1 MKTIMWRQD
10 WFIIL
15 LLSLA
20 VLFFSGKVFFQGLEQ
35 SAYDWAILI
44 SDKTPSKDIAI
55 IAIDKQSLEN
65 IGRWPWPRRE
75 HAQFI
80 NLLQNKAQPKLIAYS
95 VLFLEPQ
102 TDPGLAHIN
111 NLIEQFDRSGLQQDA
126 NTTSLDP
133 TTAHSL
139 GTLRTQLA
147 QAQQDLEQDKP
158 FAEALKNAGNII
170 LPTLFE
176 MQRSPSRR
184 NTLLSNS
191 LQKYALGYEDNSG
204 AIQRGDLP
212 LTAHNAIPLYEP
224 FAQAAYGI
232 GHLDLSPDIDGSIR
246 REALI
251 INYNSKLYPS
261 IALQIAIKA
270 LNLKSQEVKVLLG
283 EGVKLGN
290 VRLNVDPNMRMLM
303 TFYNNR
309 ENGQSSFS
317 VDSYYDVISGKIN
330 PTKYRN
336 KIVLIGSTSSGLGAN
351 QVTPIDSTMPPVHLL
366 AHAVSSILQQEYY
379 SIPEWAA
386 SLKSALTLLIAL
398 YLILLVPR
406 MQSRHALWL
415 SIFLASSLIGSHFFL
430 MLQEDLWLQLMAP
443 LFLLVVGHLTLLTKL
458 WLRAEKGIQRS
469 DAASAESNRML
480 GLSLQSQGQLD
491 AAFDKFR
498 KCPLDHSLLEI
509 LYNLALDF
517 ERKRQFNKASELY
530 RYISD
535 FDGGFRDVKTRITRN
550 QAMEETIIL
559 SAAGGTNASLLLNS
573 DNGIAK
579 PKLGRYEIE
588 RELGK
593 GAMGAVYLGKDPTIS
608 RTVAI
613 KTLAL
618 SQEFDGDELIAVKER
633 FFREAETAGRL
644 NHANIVTI
652 YDAGEEHDLAYI
664 SMEYLKGHEMSR
676 YTKPDALLPVAK
688 VLELMAQAADALNYA
703 HNNQVVH
710 RDIKPANL
718 MYEPKTDTLKITDFG
733 IARITDSSKTKTG
746 MVLGTPSYMSPEQLS
761 GKKVDGRSDLFSLG
775 IMLYQLL
782 TGKLPFYA
790 DSMAT
795 LMYKIANEKHP
806 DPLLIRPDLPSCVR
820 RVLNKTLYKD
830 AEQRYS
836 SGNELA
842 RDIRACMKQ
851 LITN

>member
-1 MKTIMWRQD
+1 MKTTLWRQD

-15 LLSLA
+15 LISLA
-20 VLFFSGKVFFQGLEQ
+20 VLLFSGGVFLQDLERN
-35 SAYDWAILI
+35 AYDWGIRNA
-44 SDKTPSKDIAI
+44 DKTPSKEIAI
-55 IAIDKQSLEN
+55 IAIDKRSLEN

-75 HAQFI
+75 HADFI
-80 NLLQNKAQPKLIAYS
+80 NLLNSKAQPKLIAYS

-111 NLIEQFDRSGLQQDA
+111 DLIKQFDNSGLQEYADNNRSTA
-126 NTTSLDP
+126 NQNTARSLNN
-133 TTAHSL
+133 
-139 GTLRTQLA
+139 LRVKLS

-158 FAEALKNAGNII
+158 FAQALKEANNIV
-170 LPTLFE
+170 LPTLFDI
-176 MQRSPSRR
+176 RPSVNRY
-184 NTLLSNS
+184 NKKLTKS
-191 LQKYALGYEDNSG
+191 LQQYTLNYQDNDN

-212 LTAHNAIPLYEP
+212 LTAYNAIPLYEP
-224 FAQAAYGI
+224 FAQASNGI
-232 GHLDLSPDIDGSIR
+232 GHLNIEPDPDGSIR
-246 REALI
+246 SELLV

-270 LNLKSQEVKVLLG
+270 LNLKPQDVDVLLG
-283 EGVKLGN
+283 EGVRLGH
-290 VRLNVDPNMRMLM
+290 VRLNINSDMRMLM
-303 TFYNNR
+303 TFYNQDR
-309 ENGQSSFS
+309 FS
-317 VDSYYDVISGKIN
+317 IDSYYDVISGKIN
-330 PTKYRN
+330 LAKYRN
-336 KIVLIGSTSSGLGAN
+336 KIILIGSTSSGLGAN
-351 QVTPIDSTMPPVHLL
+351 QLTPIDPTMPPVYLL

-379 SIPEWAA
+379 STPHWSAA
-386 SLKSALTLLIAL
+386 LKSALILLVAL
-398 YLILLVPR
+398 YLILLVP
-406 MQSRHALWL
+406 QVNSRTALWL
-415 SIFLASSLIGSHFFL
+415 SFFIGSGFITAHFIL
-430 MLQEDLWLQLMAP
+430 MLQYDLWIQLMAP
-443 LFLLVVGHLTLLTKL
+443 LFLLVIGHLTLLTKL
-458 WLRAEKGIQRS
+458 WLRAEKGILRS

-498 KCPLDHSLLEI
+498 KCPLDSSLLEI

-535 FDGGFRDVKTRITRN
+535 FDDGFRDVKSRITRN
-550 QAMEETIIL
+550 KAMEDTLIL
-559 SAAGGTNASLLLNS
+559 AAAGGTNASLLLNS

-618 SQEFDGDELIAVKER
+618 SKEFDGDELVAVKER

-688 VLELMAQAADALNYA
+688 VLELMAQAADALHYA
-703 HNNQVVH
+703 HDNQVVH

-851 LITN
+851 LIIN